1 MSAECRR
8 PEPVKSVYMT
18 TQSQDPRLGATA
30 HLSMCEN
37 SSYNSYEPYE
47 KYQPI
52 GDAPMASLG
61 GASRFSP
68 PRTSWRE
75 RPQRSVSP
83 SHGSR
88 IRRRLGRSEQGTE
101 PCSGSVSQGPGNFF
115 QKLRA
120 TGGGELRSGPMNFER
135 DFNSVSY
142 DILIVIRLPRV
153 LCLHIL
159 PRNLDR

>member
-1 MSAECRR
+1 MSDPLCTVAGREPAPYLTKSDCEHDTYLRAVAEPPSYPGYPGDPPYVPYDPCEHSYVPYDPSARR
-8 PEPVKSVYMT
+8 PAAADLSARGRT
-18 TQSQDPRLGATA
+18 QDPRLGATA

-88 IRRRLGRSEQGTE
+88 MWQSGHVGR
-101 PCSGSVSQGPGNFF
+101 
-115 QKLRA
+115 
-120 TGGGELRSGPMNFER
+120 
-135 DFNSVSY
+135 
-142 DILIVIRLPRV
+142 
-153 LCLHIL
+153 
-159 PRNLDR
+159 

>member
-1 MSAECRR
+1 MHRNLLVCRTDCMIRAVVRRSFSPLLFFQR
-8 PEPVKSVYMT
+8 PRSLEEPVCASAKYRRRALERLCVYMT
-18 TQSQDPRLGATA
+18 TQAQAARLGATA
-30 HLSMCEN
+30 HPTMCEN

-88 IRRRLGRSEQGTE
+88 TE
-101 PCSGSVSQGPGNFF
+101 ECA
-115 QKLRA
+115 RA
-120 TGGGELRSGPMNFER
+120 AR
-135 DFNSVSY
+135 
-142 DILIVIRLPRV
+142 IVAASDSTRYKKV
-153 LCLHIL
+153 CKHS
-159 PRNLDR
+159 DA